1 MPCEHEERLCET
13 MLQSKYFIACELVKS
28 ACELENAREEIA
40 RLKKTIHVIVEEA
53 AKREQQNARM
63 NRAKKYGEMTNQEAE
78 EAYDSAEPIP
88 ISPDKIEELVKIAT
102 SDNVMKRTNS

>member
-1 MPCEHEERLCET
+1 MPCDHEERLCET

-53 AKREQQNARM
+53 AKRALKQVES
-63 NRAKKYGEMTNQEAE
+63 EAMI
-78 EAYDSAEPIP
+78 SAN
-88 ISPDKIEELVKIAT
+88 LT
-102 SDNVMKRTNS
+102 STPPNV